1 MLCRLERFFD
11 RFSDL
16 MGWIAG
22 VLNLLM
28 LVNVF
33 YDAITRYLF
42 KTGSIALQEME
53 WHLFAM
59 VFLFGMGYCLKE
71 DGHVRVDLLYDHFP
85 PRWKAV
91 VNIGGTLLLL
101 LPLSLLIIEG
111 SLWYVKEAY
120 TIGEISGDPGGL
132 GQRWLIKAV
141 IPASFVFLIVSATG
155 FMVRNLCISRNREV
169 PRPSHPVEDDV
180 L

>member
-1 MLCRLERFFD
+1 MLVKLERFFD

-22 VLNLLM
+22 FLNLIM

-33 YDAITRYLF
+33 YDAIMRYLF
-42 KTGSIALQEME
+42 NSGSIALQELE
-53 WHLFAM
+53 WHLFAI
-59 VFLFGMGYCLKE
+59 VFLFGMAYCLKE
-71 DGHVRVDLLYDHFP
+71 DGHVRVDILYDHFP

-91 VNIGGTLLLL
+91 VNIGGTLLLI

-111 SLWYVKEAY
+111 SIWYVKQAY
-120 TIGEISGDPGGL
+120 ITGEISGDPGGL

-141 IPASFVFLIVSATG
+141 IPASFVFLVVSAVG
-155 FMVRNLCISRNREV
+155 FVVRNINIFRGHEA
-169 PRPSHPVEDDV
+169 PPPAHPIKDDV

>member
-1 MLCRLERFFD
+1 MLFKLEKFFD
-11 RFSDL
+11 RFSNL

-22 VLNLLM
+22 FLNLLM

-33 YDAITRYLF
+33 YDAIMRYLF
-42 KTGSIALQEME
+42 NSGSIALQELE

-59 VFLFGMGYCLKE
+59 VFLFGMAYCLKE
-71 DGHVRVDLLYDHFP
+71 DGHVRVDILYDHFP
-85 PRWKAV
+85 THWKAV
-91 VNIGGTLLLL
+91 VNIGGTLLLI

-111 SLWYVKEAY
+111 SIWYVKQAY
-120 TIGEISGDPGGL
+120 TTGEISGDPGGL

-141 IPASFVFLIVSATG
+141 IPASFVFLIISATG
-155 FMVRNLCISRNREV
+155 FVVRNINILRGREAPPPSRLL
-169 PRPSHPVEDDV
+169 EDDV

>member
-1 MLCRLERFFD
+1 MLLKLEKFFD

-22 VLNLLM
+22 FLNLVM

-33 YDAITRYLF
+33 YDAIMRYF
-42 KTGSIALQEME
+42 FNSGSIALQELE
-53 WHLFAM
+53 WHLFAV
-59 VFLFGMGYCLKE
+59 VFLFGMAFALKE
-71 DGHVRVDLLYDHFP
+71 DGHVRVDILYDNFT

-101 LPLSLLIIEG
+101 IPLSVLIIEG
-111 SLWYVKEAY
+111 SVWYVQEAY
-120 TIGEISGDPGGL
+120 KIGEISGDPGGL
-132 GQRWLIKAV
+132 TRRWMIKAV
-141 IPASFVFLIVSATG
+141 IPVSFIFLIVSAIG
-155 FMVRNLCISRNREV
+155 FVIHNINVFRGLEAPPVRRI
-169 PRPSHPVEDDV
+169 EDEI